1 MAENELHELNRLP
14 EIAPDCE
21 RKQVGAARGMSK
33 KAWFMSLL
41 FPVLSILES
50 MIWVLICLSNSWF
63 PDGIFT
69 AILSLAVGGIVPYVL
84 IVRNSLDL
92 SMYFRA
98 KIILF
103 SALAVGATL
112 SVIIPF
118 YWMIKLIA
126 LPGIPML
133 IIAAEIVYAARQKTD
148 RKTKICLTLSS
159 LAWGWLGLC
168 LELVIAFVFF

>member
-1 MAENELHELNRLP
+1 MAENELHELNRFP
-14 EIAPDCE
+14 ENCE
-21 RKQVGAARGMSK
+21 RKQVETARGMTK
-33 KAWFMSLL
+33 KAWFMSLV

-63 PDGIFT
+63 PNGLCA

-92 SMYFRA
+92 SGYFPV

-103 SALAVGATL
+103 SVLAVGATL
-112 SVIIPF
+112 TVIVPF
-118 YWMIKLIA
+118 YWIIKLFT
-126 LPGIPML
+126 LPVFPML

>member
-1 MAENELHELNRLP
+1 MTENELYELNQIS
-14 EIAPDCE
+14 EIAPDYGPKRVE
-21 RKQVGAARGMSK
+21 PARGMTK
-33 KAWFMSLL
+33 KAWFMSLV

-50 MIWVLICLSNSWF
+50 MFFVIMCLDMGSFPPVLTMLGTTVS
-63 PDGIFT
+63 
-69 AILSLAVGGIVPYVL
+69 GIVPYVL

-92 SMYFRA
+92 SMYFRV

-112 SVIIPF
+112 SVTVPF
-118 YWMIKLIA
+118 YWVIKLFT
-126 LPGIPML
+126 LPVIPML

-168 LELVIAFVFF
+168 LDIVIGFVFF